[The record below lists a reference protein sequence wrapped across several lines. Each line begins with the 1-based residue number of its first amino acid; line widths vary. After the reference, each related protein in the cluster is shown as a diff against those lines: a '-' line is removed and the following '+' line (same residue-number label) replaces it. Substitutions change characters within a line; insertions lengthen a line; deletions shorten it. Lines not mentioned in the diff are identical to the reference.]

1 MWIDILKPL
10 EPLVMSFVA
19 AAAFGI
25 IYNVPRV
32 TVWAGGFAGM
42 IGWIVYKG
50 LSSEGRL
57 DSVFA
62 TIAATFVV
70 AMICQHFARRYKM
83 PVIVFSIAGIIPMVP
98 GGTAYNAMREFV
110 ENNHGLA
117 LQYASEACLV
127 SGAIAFGLL
136 LGGVFT
142 QIIKKQSEP
151 TMR

>member
-1 MWIDILKPL
+1 MWPDMLKHLQPFIT
-10 EPLVMSFVA
+10 SFFA

-25 IYNVPRV
+25 MYNVPRM

-42 IGWIVYKG
+42 VGWMIYQV
-50 LSSEGRL
+50 LSPEERL
-57 DSVFA
+57 DTVFA
-62 TIAATFVV
+62 TVV
-70 AMICQHFARRYKM
+70 ASFIVAMVCQFFARRFKM
-83 PVIVFSIAGIIPMVP
+83 PVIVFSVAGIIPMVP
-98 GGTAYNAMREFV
+98 GGTAYHAMREFV
-110 ENNHGLA
+110 EKNYGSA
-117 LQYASEACLV
+117 LQYASEACMI